1 MITKTGITYSENSDL
16 TPGAYSGTIEEN
28 GEKSKINIPYYPTG
42 VDLYVKAYCIEDGNR
57 IESPIHHY
65 MLTNWFYI
73 KNEYA
78 GQNTL
83 TISVTGHTGNYRYI
97 YSFDKEHWTEVSV
110 SSTYTITMEEGEKV
124 YFRGGLSYRDSYGYN
139 SMTCSQNYSIGGD
152 VSTVKGGSS
161 GPTALARNGIGGLFA
176 NSTTLVDASNLDF
189 SGIDTI
195 DDYGMAGTFQGC
207 TNLVGVPDM
216 SSIKYVYIDGM
227 SGTFY
232 GTKINSIDLSGVTTV
247 GFYSFRNCF
256 QNSKISSISMGG
268 NLTTIGFDSTNNGTS
283 CFLECFRGCTNLVR
297 GIDLSKIT
305 SINGNGSRQFRQM
318 YQGCTHLEEATFP
331 KRVTTLGTSTSASCY
346 NWLRQAGTSVS
357 GTKTVNCPTGVNVPT
372 GSESGVPTGWTKVD
386 Y

>member
-1 MITKTGITYSENSDL
+1 MITKTGITYSNNSDL
-16 TPGAYSGTIEEN
+16 TPGTYSGTIEEN

-83 TISVTGHTGNYRYI
+83 TINTNGRSGNYRYR
-97 YSFDKEHWTEVSV
+97 YSFDKEHWTEVNV

-124 YFRGGLSYRDSYGYN
+124 YFRGDLSYRDSSGN
-139 SMTCSQNYSIGGD
+139 NTMTCSHNYSIGG
-152 VSTVKGGSS
+152 TVGSGHS
-161 GPTALARNGIGGLFA
+161 LERTGIGALFL

-189 SGIDTI
+189 SAIDTI
-195 DDYGMAGTFQGC
+195 GTYGLAGTFSGC

-216 SSIKYVYIDGM
+216 SSIKYVYENGM
-227 SGTFY
+227 GETFY
-232 GTKINSIDLSGVTTV
+232 GTKINSIDLSGVITA
-247 GFYSFRNCF
+247 GYYSFKGCF

-268 NLTTIGFDSTNNGTS
+268 NLTTIGFDSTNNGNS
-283 CFLECFRGCTNLVR
+283 CFMECFRGCTNLVR
-297 GIDLSKIT
+297 GIDFSKIT
-305 SINGNGSRQFRQM
+305 SINGSSQFRQM

-331 KRVTTLGTSTSASCY
+331 KRVTTLRTSTSASCY
-346 NWLRQAGTSVS
+346 YWLRQAGTSVS

>member
-1 MITKTGITYSENSDL
+1 MITKTGITYSNNSDL
-16 TPGAYSGTIEEN
+16 TPGGYSGTIEEN

-83 TISVTGHTGNYRYI
+83 TIANNRSGGNYRYT
-97 YSFDKEHWTEVSV
+97 YSFDKEHWTEVTV

-124 YFRGGLSYRDSYGYN
+124 YFRGGHLSYRDSYGYN
-139 SMTCSQNYSIGGD
+139 TMTCSQNYSIGGD
-152 VSTVKGGSS
+152 MSTVRGGSAS
-161 GPTALARNGIGGLFA
+161 PTVLEQGGISGLFA

-189 SGIDTI
+189 SAIDTI
-195 DDYGMAGTFQGC
+195 GYDGLGGTFYGC
-207 TNLVGVPDM
+207 TNLVGVPDL
-216 SSIKYVYIDGM
+216 SSIKYVYTHGM
-227 SGTFY
+227 TETFY
-232 GTKINSIDLSGVTTV
+232 GTKINSIDLSGVV
-247 GFYSFRNCF
+247 EVRKGGFRACF
-256 QNSKISSISMGG
+256 QNSKISSISMG
-268 NLTTIGFDSTNNGTS
+268 NITTIGTDSSTS
-283 CFLECFRGCTNLVR
+283 DCFRGCFRGCTNLVR

-305 SINGNGSRQFRQM
+305 SINGSSQFRQM

-346 NWLRQAGTSVS
+346 YWLRQAGTSVS

>member
-1 MITKTGITYSENSDL
+1 MITKTGITYSNNSDL
-16 TPGAYSGTIEEN
+16 TPGTYSGTIEEN

-65 MLTNWFYI
+65 MLKNWFYI

-83 TISVTGHTGNYRYI
+83 TITNNRSGGNYHYT
-97 YSFDKEHWTEVSV
+97 YSFDKEHWTEVNV

-124 YFRGGLSYRDSYGYN
+124 YFRGGHLSYRDSYGYN

-152 VSTVKGGSS
+152 AGTVRGGSGS
-161 GPTALARNGIGGLFA
+161 PTILSENGISGLFV

-195 DDYGMAGTFQGC
+195 DSYGMAGTFYGC
-207 TNLVGVPDM
+207 TNLVGIPDM
-216 SSIKYVYIDGM
+216 SSIQYVGSSGM

-232 GTKINSIDLSGVTTV
+232 GTKINSIDLSGVTTAMHQS
-247 GFYSFRNCF
+247 FYGCF
-256 QNSKISSISMGG
+256 QNSKISSISMGNITSVGISDATPG
-268 NLTTIGFDSTNNGTS
+268 NS
-283 CFLECFRGCTNLVR
+283 CFKECFRDCTNLVR

-305 SINGNGSRQFRQM
+305 SINGSGQFRQM

-346 NWLRQAGTSVS
+346 NWLRQAGGSVS